1 MATTDQTMMKIQRL
15 LSSSGIR
22 AELVPGSASTLQITY
37 SDISTA
43 VRVSV
48 AEWGES
54 SDGDPRTVVEISAPV
69 LFKVKPTPKLFE
81 WVAREGGNYW
91 FGHLSVLD
99 SADDPGTVMI
109 LMRHSLLGDYLDEQE
124 LMHAL
129 MGVLH
134 TSDALDD
141 EMQKKFGGERLK
153 EID

>member
-15 LSSSGIR
+15 LSSSGVR

-37 SDISTA
+37 SDISTV

-48 AEWGES
+48 HDWGEN
-54 SDGDPRTVVEISAPV
+54 SDGDPRTVVEIKAPV

-81 WVAREGGNYW
+81 WVAREGGDYW
-91 FGHLSVLD
+91 FGHLSVHDDD
-99 SADDPGTVMI
+99 SGTVTIM
-109 LMRHSLLGDYLDEQE
+109 MRHSLLGDYLDEPE

-134 TSDALDD
+134 TADRLDD